1 MWVIIN
7 GKEHIRV
14 KTLEEGSELMEKI
27 LKENPGHTVQL
38 IPNEVY
44 NTREDRKTKRGK
56 RS

>member
-1 MWVIIN
+1 MWVLIN

-14 KTLEEGSELMEKI
+14 KTLEEGSKLIEEI
-27 LKENPGHTVQL
+27 LKQNTGQRVQL
-38 IPNEVY
+38 IPSDVY

>member
-1 MWVIIN
+1 MWVVIN

-14 KTLEEGSELMEKI
+14 KTLEEGSKLMEEI
-27 LKENPGHTVQL
+27 LKQNPGNTVQL

>member
-1 MWVIIN
+1 MWVLIN

-14 KTLEEGSELMEKI
+14 KTLEEGSKLIEEI
-27 LKENPGHTVQL
+27 LKQNPGQRVQL
-38 IPNEVY
+38 ISNDVY